1 MLWVDS
7 REKWTQQGS
16 RDTHI
21 RAYLDR
27 HGVDYEVRALS
38 VGDYMMEGGTISVD
52 RKKNLDEIA
61 HNLLN
66 RSDKSRFWREVRRSR
81 ESGIKLYVLCEH
93 GGAIKGIKDVSKWRS
108 RYSGISGRS
117 LMDEIYKA
125 HISYGVEFLFCDKRS
140 TARRIMEILGGKA

>member
-1 MLWVDS
+1 MLLVDS
-7 REKWTQQGS
+7 REKWTQAGS

-21 RAYLDR
+21 RAYLER
-27 HGVDYEVRALS
+27 HGVEYEVKALS
-38 VGDYMMEGGTISVD
+38 VGDYMMEGGRVSVD
-52 RKKNLDEIA
+52 RKKNLDELA

-93 GGAIKGIKDVSKWRS
+93 GGGIKSIPDVAKWRS
-108 RYSGISGRS
+108 RYSGVSGRS
-117 LMDEIYKA
+117 LMDELYRC

-140 TARRIMEILGGKA
+140 TARRILEILGGKP

>member
-1 MLWVDS
+1 MLYVDS

-16 RDTHI
+16 NDVHI
-21 RAYLDR
+21 KAYLDR
-27 HGVDYEVRALS
+27 HSVPYEVRALS
-38 VGDYMMEGGTISVD
+38 VGDYMIEGGRVSVD
-52 RKKNLDEIA
+52 RKKNLDELA

-81 ESGIKLYVLCEH
+81 ENGVKLYVLCEH
-93 GGAIKGIKDVSKWRS
+93 GGAIKSIRDVSKWRS

-140 TARRIMEILGGKA
+140 TARRIMEILGGKS